1 MTLLG
6 LHLVGHCHTEI
17 GVVDEAVCE
26 HKVDGDNRGQYVDLA
41 DKNKSHGE
49 KAGQTDSCHRSL
61 VWPFPFSQKGH
72 CRDDPFLGN
81 ALKDSGCSIQAA
93 HARSQG

>member
-61 VWPFPFSQKGH
+61 VWPFLLKMKTLEKINNQIDTTNLQHLPF
-72 CRDDPFLGN
+72 
-81 ALKDSGCSIQAA
+81 
-93 HARSQG
+93 